1 MADARSILLAF
12 YAGFAG
18 ILLAGGFAWKKIRD
32 YREQRKTPKQLSFQH
47 ETAHKTQAAI
57 TR

>member
-18 ILLAGGFAWKKIRD
+18 ILLAGGFTWKKIRD
-32 YREQRKTPKQLSFQH
+32 YKQRRKTPKQLSFEH
-47 ETAHKTQAAI
+47 ETTHKTEAAI
-57 TR
+57 SR